1 MGKIIFSK
9 PDNASAYRV
18 LSDSKELVPRARKG
32 CLDLDKKKK
41 NRQCSSVPKHELEG
55 IKFASHR

>member
-18 LSDSKELVPRARKG
+18 LSDSEELVSRARG
-32 CLDLDKKKK
+32 GYFDLDKKKK
-41 NRQCSSVPKHELEG
+41 TMLPYQNMS
-55 IKFASHR
+55 

>member
-18 LSDSKELVPRARKG
+18 LSDSEELVLRARG
-32 CLDLDKKKK
+32 GYFDLDKKK
-41 NRQCSSVPKHELEG
+41 NNASVPKHELED